1 VCAKQYFCDGTEGCQ
16 HLKEGVWIW
25 VDLSWGTAIALEDFL
40 DADIGCLG
48 CHVFQVNECCCLG
61 IGEFLQCKWGDSM
74 VDVVNCGCVVELSGL
89 EVPDEVWVDG
99 VLHVKVGTLCSFQ
112 EGVVDVEMATV
123 HVCLPKHQPE
133 WWEWFSVCE
142 TTPA

>member
-1 VCAKQYFCDGTEGCQ
+1 MPT
-16 HLKEGVWIW
+16 
-25 VDLSWGTAIALEDFL
+25 L
-40 DADIGCLG
+40 DAWA
-48 CHVFQVNECCCLG
+48 VMSSR
-61 IGEFLQCKWGDSM
+61 SM
-74 VDVVNCGCVVELSGL
+74 SAAVWASVSFCSANGVIPRWMLSTVDVGLSGL
-89 EVPDEVWVDG
+89 EVPDKVWVDG